1 MEKTCTEPLNKEFCL
16 FSSIFEPL
24 SIRIIFSIVTSFL
37 LSMIIAPRVIFNLKS
52 RQIGQNVREEGI
64 KEHLKKSGI
73 PTMGGII
80 ILIPLMITTI
90 LWCKLNP
97 FVVIAL
103 LVTAIMGLIGF
114 FDDITKVV
122 KARSLGL
129 TARQKLFG
137 QILAGFGAAL
147 AIKYYPGL
155 RFEMT
160 MPGKEILELA
170 PTCTQLPVFGA
181 IDLGWLYIPF
191 AIAVIVGATNA
202 VNLTDGLDGLAAGT
216 VVVAATPFMVFAY
229 VCGHIIFARHI
240 GVVYIAGV
248 GELAVMSAAIGGG
261 CLGFLW
267 HNAHPA
273 SVFMGDTGSLA
284 LGGALGA
291 IALCSKTE
299 FYLAIVGGI
308 FVIEALSVIMQVSYF
323 KMTKGK
329 RIFKMSPIHHHFE
342 LCGWAEEKVVIRFW
356 MAGIM
361 MALVGLTLFASRLV
375 ATAA

>member
-1 MEKTCTEPLNKEFCL
+1 M

-52 RQIGQNVREEGI
+52 RQIGQTVREEGV
-64 KEHLKKSGI
+64 KEHLKKTGV

-80 ILIPLMITTI
+80 ILIPLMITTL
-90 LWCKLNP
+90 LWTKINP
-97 FVVIAL
+97 FVVISL
-103 LVTAIMGLIGF
+103 LITAAMGLIGF
-114 FDDITKVV
+114 FDDVTKVL

-137 QILAGFGAAL
+137 QILAALGAAL
-147 AIKYYPGL
+147 AIQFYPGL
-155 RFEMT
+155 RFE
-160 MPGKEILELA
+160 INLA
-170 PTCTQLPVFGA
+170 SGASLDVASTATQLPVFGA
-181 IDLGWLYIPF
+181 LNLGWLYIPF
-191 AIAVIVGATNA
+191 AIAVIVGSANA

-216 VVVAATPFMVFAY
+216 MIVAATPFLVFSY
-229 VCGHIIFARHI
+229 VCGHLIFAQHL
-240 GVVYIAGV
+240 GVAYIAGV
-248 GELAVMSAAIGGG
+248 GELAVMSAAIVGG

-308 FVIEALSVIMQVSYF
+308 FVIEALSVILQVSYF

-356 MAGIM
+356 VMAIM
-361 MALVGLTLFASRLV
+361 LALVGLTLFASRLV
-375 ATAA
+375 ALN

>member
-1 MEKTCTEPLNKEFCL
+1 M

-24 SIRIIFSIVTSFL
+24 SLRIIFSIVTSYL
-37 LSMIIAPRVIFNLKS
+37 LSMIIAPRVILNLKS
-52 RQIGQNVREEGI
+52 RQIGQHVREAGV
-64 KEHLKKSGI
+64 KEQLKKSGL
-73 PTMGGII
+73 PTIGGII

-122 KARSLGL
+122 RARSLGL

-155 RFEMT
+155 RFELT
-160 MPGKEILELA
+160 MPGKEILELT

-181 IDLGWLYIPF
+181 LDLGWLYIPF

-216 VVVAATPFMVFAY
+216 VVVAATPFMVFSY

-284 LGGALGA
+284 LGGALGV

-299 FYLAIVGGI
+299 FYLDIVGGI
-308 FVIEALSVIMQVSYF
+308 FVMEALSVILQGSYF

-329 RIFKMSPIHHHFE
+329 RIFKKSPIHHHFE
-342 LCGWAEEKVVIRFW
+342 L
-356 MAGIM
+356 
-361 MALVGLTLFASRLV
+361 
-375 ATAA
+375 

>member
-1 MEKTCTEPLNKEFCL
+1 M

-52 RQIGQNVREEGI
+52 RQIGQTVREEGV
-64 KEHLKKSGI
+64 KEHLKKTGV

-80 ILIPLMITTI
+80 ILIPLMITTL
-90 LWCKLNP
+90 LWTKINP
-97 FVVIAL
+97 FVIVAL
-103 LVTAIMGLIGF
+103 FVTAAMGLIGF

-122 KARSLGL
+122 RARSLGL

-137 QILAGFGAAL
+137 QILTGLVAAL
-147 AIKYYPGL
+147 AMKYYPGL
-155 RFEMT
+155 RFE
-160 MPGKEILELA
+160 LNLA
-170 PTCTQLPVFGA
+170 DGSTLPISPTATQIPALGA
-181 IDLGWLYIPF
+181 IDLGWLFIPF
-191 AIAVIVGATNA
+191 TIAVIVGATNA
-202 VNLTDGLDGLAAGT
+202 VNLTDGLDGLASGT
-216 VVVAATPFMVFAY
+216 MIVAATPFLLFTY
-229 VCGHIIFARHI
+229 VCGHMLFAKHL
-240 GVVYIAGV
+240 GVAYIAGV
-248 GELAVMSAAIGGG
+248 GELAVMSASIVGG

-284 LGGALGA
+284 LGGAISA
-291 IALCSKTE
+291 IAVCSKTE
-299 FYLAIVGGI
+299 FYLVIVGGI

-356 MAGIM
+356 VVGIM
-361 MALVGLTLFASRLV
+361 LALVGITLFAARLIAV
-375 ATAA
+375 